1 MWHRPDVPRSGRD
14 VGGAAVPDPRRDAFG
29 APSPI
34 RRISRIGPGRAGFQ
48 CRIREFDISLA
59 VFSVEFDLG
68 ESAPA
73 RSWAT

>member
-1 MWHRPDVPRSGRD
+1 MWHRPDVLRSGRED
-14 VGGAAVPDPRRDAFG
+14 GGAAAPDLRRDDLG

-34 RRISRIGPGRAGFQ
+34 RRIGPGRAGFQ